1 MNELQGKV
9 KTIQSEVDEIQ
20 ESLQEA
26 VSKLEETDKRATNV
40 SYLEKF
46 YLRQY
51 TYQVEIGLQ
60 LVHGKGPHI

>member
-26 VSKLEETDKRATNV
+26 ISKLEETDKRATNV
-40 SYLEKF
+40 SFLVKC

-51 TYQVEIGLQ
+51 TCQVEIG
-60 LVHGKGPHI
+60 